1 MSFNKYH
8 YSMIIKNTL
17 LLIIFF
23 TSIIFPQYNGK
34 NFSLSV
40 NGVYTTTAKL
50 FLNPNSTDVTVRNQ
64 SFLIEDILNPGL
76 DFRYRLTE
84 PIAIGLNIEY
94 MVKTSSG
101 PNLRLF
107 SGSSAVTVDVED
119 GFKMIPVELSIHY
132 LLPFST
138 ESFKFF
144 MGGGMGYYFGEQ
156 IRKFSDVE
164 VENAERKSAYGI
176 HVSISMD
183 YVINSIIAV
192 RGEMKF
198 RDPQF
203 TVKNRYTKEFVN
215 YEGDVYRIPQEFFD
229 SKINVD
235 GVTFVL
241 GAVFLF

>member
-1 MSFNKYH
+1 M
-8 YSMIIKNTL
+8 
-17 LLIIFF
+17 
-23 TSIIFPQYNGK
+23 
-34 NFSLSV
+34 
-40 NGVYTTTAKL
+40 NGVYTTTARL
-50 FLNPNSTDVTVRNQ
+50 FLNPNSSDITIRNQ
-64 SFLIEDILNPGL
+64 SFLIEDIFNPGL

-84 PIAIGLNIEY
+84 PLIIGLNIEY
-94 MVKTSSG
+94 MAKTSGG

-107 SGSSAVTVDVED
+107 SGSSAATVNVED
-119 GFKMIPVELSIHY
+119 GFLLIPIELSIHY
-132 LLPFST
+132 LIPFST

-144 MGGGMGYYFGEQ
+144 MGGGMGYYFGEHL
-156 IRKFSDVE
+156 RKFGDVE

-183 YVINSIIAV
+183 YVINNFIAV
-192 RGEMKF
+192 RSEMKF

-203 TVKNRYTKEFVN
+203 TVRNKYTKELVN
-215 YEGDVYRIPQEFFD
+215 YRGQVFRVPQEFFD